1 MMQNTPNLDS
11 LDQGLADNHAPASLA
26 GMNAAG
32 AKEYILGFIA
42 TLKLT
47 EKEISSLEEE
57 AAKWKG
63 RADLARSR
71 GMADLLAG
79 AEKETERVNA
89 RLYALRE
96 EAQALKGGIDSMRW
110 QLPGVAAR
118 ERSVDPDLLEQEL
131 LMELGQTGEEAKT
144 EKAFRELEKDHAAD
158 AALEALKARMKG

>member
-1 MMQNTPNLDS
+1 MMQNTSNPDS
-11 LDQGLADNHAPASLA
+11 LNQGSADNHAPASLA
-26 GMNAAG
+26 GMNAAE

-57 AAKWKG
+57 AVKWKG

-71 GMADLLAG
+71 GMSDLLAG
-79 AEKETERVNA
+79 AEKEAERVNA
-89 RLYALRE
+89 RLCALRE
-96 EAQALKGGIDSMRW
+96 EAQALKDGIDSMRR

-118 ERSVDPDLLEQEL
+118 ERSVDPDVLEQEL
-131 LMELGQTGEEAKT
+131 LMALGQTGEDVKA

-158 AALEALKARMKG
+158 AALEALKAKMKG